1 MAGCTDISPGPLSI
15 SQAMAVSLIFT
26 FLTHQYDASDG
37 EDSKTLF
44 YTANYLAPLFFLV
57 CGYVLKDYL

>member
-1 MAGCTDISPGPLSI
+1 MVGCTDISPDTI
-15 SQAMAVSLIFT
+15 SQAMAVSLVFT
-26 FLTHQYDASDG
+26 FLTHQYYALDG
-37 EDSKTLF
+37 KDSKTLF

>member
-1 MAGCTDISPGPLSI
+1 MVGCTDISPGPLSI

-37 EDSKTLF
+37 EDLKTLF